1 MIGRGHPL
9 ALAAAECLV
18 SCNLKQPCWEAAHT
32 VIEAR
37 QDILLTD
44 QVATIA
50 AIRRDWAAD

>member
-1 MIGRGHPL
+1 
-9 ALAAAECLV
+9 
-18 SCNLKQPCWEAAHT
+18 LKQPCWEAAHT